1 MKFSKLGIGIAA
13 VIASASLLVA
23 CAPADGGDPSTDPDR
38 VPTLQDGKLL
48 ISTSNPAYPPY
59 IVDNDPS
66 NGKGFE
72 SAVAYAVAAKL
83 GFTADQ
89 VEWVDAS
96 WDETLAPTIKPWDIG
111 LQQVS
116 INSERAKSIDF
127 AGPYFKANQA
137 VVTIASSP
145 AASATSI
152 ADLKD
157 LRIGAQAGTTSF
169 RTVEE
174 VLQPNVTPLAFNNN
188 DDVKNAL
195 LNGQIDAFVV
205 DLSTA
210 LYITAVEF
218 DNGIILGQLEGSED
232 VEHEGWGIVLN
243 KDSSLTSYVQQA
255 LDALQA
261 DGTLDAL
268 VAQWLASADVA
279 PFLK

>member
-1 MKFSKLGIGIAA
+1 MKFSKLGIGIVAA
-13 VIASASLLVA
+13 IASASLLVA

-38 VPTLQDGKLL
+38 VPTLQDGKLI

-89 VEWVDAS
+89 VEWVDAN
-96 WDETLAPTIKPWDIG
+96 WDETLAPTAKTWDFG

-116 INSERAKSIDF
+116 INEERAKSIDF
-127 AGPYFKANQA
+127 AGPYYSANQA
-137 VVTIASSP
+137 VVTLSDSP
-145 AASATSI
+145 AANATSL
-152 ADLKD
+152 AQLAEVR
-157 LRIGAQAGTTSF
+157 LGAQAGTTSY
-169 RTVEE
+169 RTIETIIKPTT
-174 VLQPNVTPLAFNNN
+174 QALAFNNN

-195 LNGQIDAFVV
+195 LNGQIDAFLI
-205 DLSTA
+205 DLPSA

-218 DNGIILGQLEGSED
+218 DNGVILGQIEGTTDGDSD
-232 VEHEGWGIVLN
+232 QWGIVLD
-243 KDSSLTSYVQQA
+243 KGSALTSYVQKA
-255 LDALQA
+255 IDDLKA

-268 VAQWLASADVA
+268 VAQWLASDDVA